1 MGANKKKGRQ
11 FLRLATQNLQQRH
24 RRPEYR
30 AKKMR
35 SQFLQG
41 GSDVAINKRGG
52 RYRDHH
58 MPGDGRTGDTVRRGR
73 AFGACVAR
81 ECDRPTAG
89 AR

>member
-1 MGANKKKGRQ
+1 
-11 FLRLATQNLQQRH
+11 
-24 RRPEYR
+24 
-30 AKKMR
+30 MR

-73 AFGACVAR
+73 AFGAFVAR
-81 ECDRPTAG
+81 ECD
-89 AR
+89 